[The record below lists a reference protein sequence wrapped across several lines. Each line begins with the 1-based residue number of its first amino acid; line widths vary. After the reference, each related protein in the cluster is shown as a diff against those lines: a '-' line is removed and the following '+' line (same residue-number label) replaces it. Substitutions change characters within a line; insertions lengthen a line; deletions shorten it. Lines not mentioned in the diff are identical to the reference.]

1 MKLREL
7 LKGKGQTR
15 IKEYEKY
22 EDQLIFIGGGFY
34 DGRRILPL
42 DSRAYPMEMSIDA
55 YEWENDDTLM
65 IVRC

>member
-15 IKEYEKY
+15 IKEYEQY
-22 EDQLIFIGGGFY
+22 GNQLIFVGGGFY

-42 DSRAYPMEMSIDA
+42 DGKVYPIEMSINA
-55 YEWENDDTLM
+55 YDWEDDETLM
-65 IVRC
+65 IVR

>member
-15 IKEYEKY
+15 IKEYEQY
-22 EDQLIFIGGGFY
+22 GDQLIFVGGGFY

-42 DSRAYPMEMSIDA
+42 D
-55 YEWENDDTLM
+55 
-65 IVRC
+65 

>member
-7 LKGKGQTR
+7 LKGRGQTR

-22 EDQLIFIGGGFY
+22 EDKLIFVGGGFY

-42 DSRAYPMEMSIDA
+42 DSRAYPVEMSVNA
-55 YEWENDDTLM
+55 YEWEDGETLM
-65 IVRC
+65 IVR

>member
-1 MKLREL
+1 MKLREIL
-7 LKGKGQTR
+7 SSKGQTR
-15 IKEYEKY
+15 IKEYEQY
-22 EDQLIFIGGGFY
+22 GDQLIFVGGGFY

-55 YEWENDDTLM
+55 YEWEDDDTLM